1 MDEQLVTVMRRL
13 ILNKKKHKVT
23 LTYISALFDTIPA
36 NRGTWKQNK
45 RPRLVPVLKTAVH
58 KTSGR

>member
-1 MDEQLVTVMRRL
+1 MVEKLVTVRRRL
-13 ILNKKKHKVT
+13 ILNKKKIVT